1 MRYHHW
7 GILQTPVA
15 HSKHVEDTWLFYC
28 TGPSPTVPPNETAIF
43 IVPATTVSLPM
54 GANFIYTCVA
64 NSPVQSFEWVFNFL
78 QVPKNAESS
87 RLSSTSSQ
95 LAIHNVTQSNAGTY
109 ICATTL
115 PNGDVVRS
123 FVQMI
128 YRGMKTYI
136 SITDNWNNCSRLWNC
151 SW

>member
-1 MRYHHW
+1 MRYYW
-7 GILQTPVA
+7 GVLHSLVS
-15 HSKHVEDTWLFYC
+15 HSKTVEDTWLFYC
-28 TGPSPTVPPNETAIF
+28 TGPSPTVPPNEAAIF

-54 GANFIYTCVA
+54 GANFTYTCVA
-64 NSPVQSFEWVFNFL
+64 NSSVLSFAWQFNFL
-78 QVPKNAESS
+78 QVPGNAESS

-95 LAIHNVTQSNAGTY
+95 LAIRNVTQSNAGTY
-109 ICATTL
+109 ICAATL
-115 PNGDVVRS
+115 PNGDVKRS

>member
-1 MRYHHW
+1 MQSYISLKDAR
-7 GILQTPVA
+7 
-15 HSKHVEDTWLFYC
+15 LFYC
-28 TGPSPTVPPNETAIF
+28 TGPSQNVPPNETAIF

-64 NSPVQSFEWVFNFL
+64 NSPVESFAWQFNFL
-78 QVPKNAESS
+78 QVPGNAESS

-109 ICATTL
+109 ICAATL
-115 PNGDVVRS
+115 PNGDVERS

-128 YRGMKTYI
+128 Y
-136 SITDNWNNCSRLWNC
+136 
-151 SW
+151 